1 MLCYFDS
8 DTDVN
13 LHYIKQIKNVRPLD
27 RLKSR
32 LSNSNFTFVT
42 SKDYTESG
50 LYVIEVSMNPSL
62 WCAQTFAG
70 SDNILLNIPGKT
82 LKAAKN
88 KKIRI
93 LIISAIEGD
102 NFVNATFDGYMH
114 LNNTMKLLGMP
125 KHSLVVITGNLNAAV
140 QYTQWCKK
148 HNEEELIE
156 FIGGIDWD
164 GKEATLPNMPLSTM
178 VTNFALPFNS
188 LNRAHRPHRSEH
200 LFYLADRNLT
210 GRVSGGAWFAEGTI
224 DKPIY
229 QDVNYDYYK
238 KQLLTHYP
246 QIIDLSVADLKQPK
260 DTHPSLTN
268 NFEIYISSMLTLVT
282 ESHYDQDGGMFI
294 TEKTMRPLAVGHPF
308 MILGQCGILEKLKAL
323 GFKTEFDGLDGSYDS
338 IEDNRLRF
346 LKFHDTLLNWCNKN
360 PRDRFDLLQKWQSTI
375 EHNFKIYKSINFK
388 KLMFDCAID
397 STKRY
402 FKEDF

>member
-8 DTDVN
+8 DVDVN
-13 LHYIKQIKNVRPLD
+13 LDYIDQIKNVRPLD

-32 LSNSNFTFVT
+32 LSNSNFTFVH
-42 SKDYTESG
+42 SGDYNAPG

-62 WCAQTFAG
+62 WCAQTFEG
-70 SDNILLNIPGKT
+70 SDNILLHIPGKT
-82 LKAAKN
+82 LKAAKL

-125 KHSLVVITGNLNAAV
+125 KYSVVVIAGNLNAAT
-140 QYTQWCKK
+140 QYTQWCKD
-148 HNEEELIE
+148 NNQEELIE

-164 GKEATLPNMPLSTM
+164 GKEATIPSIPLSTM
-178 VTNFALPFNS
+178 VTSVALPFNS

-200 LFYLADRNLT
+200 LFYLVDHNLS

-224 DKPIY
+224 DRPIY
-229 QDVNYDYYK
+229 QDVDYEHYK
-238 KQLLTHYP
+238 KQLLSNYP
-246 QIIDLSVADLKQPK
+246 QIIDLSVDDLKRPK

-268 NFEIYISSMLTLVT
+268 NFEIYITTMLTLVT
-282 ESHYDQDGGMFI
+282 ESHYAQDGGMFI

-308 MILGQCGILEKLKAL
+308 MILGQAGILKKLNEL
-323 GFKTEFDGLDGSYDS
+323 GFKTEFEGLDTSYDS
-338 IEDNRLRF
+338 IQDNRLRF
-346 LKFHDTLLNWCNKN
+346 IKFHETLLSWCNKTSQE
-360 PRDRFDLLQKWQSTI
+360 RFALLQKWESTI
-375 EHNFKIYKSINFK
+375 EHNFKLYKTINFK
-388 KLMFDCAID
+388 KLMFDCAIA
-397 STKRY
+397 STKKY
-402 FKEDF
+402 FKEDS